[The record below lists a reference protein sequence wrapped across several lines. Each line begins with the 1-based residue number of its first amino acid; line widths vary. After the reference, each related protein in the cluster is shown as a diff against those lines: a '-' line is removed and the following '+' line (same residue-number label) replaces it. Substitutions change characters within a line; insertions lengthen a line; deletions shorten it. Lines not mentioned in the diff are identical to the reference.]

1 MNYRITSDFT
11 APFKVFAFCETVN
24 QYKTELTI
32 KLKSTYAKNTTA
44 SFVSV
49 RFNVPKK
56 ASGVTPDVEKNQ
68 GNQKADFNENEN
80 VVEWLIKK
88 MPG

>member
-1 MNYRITSDFT
+1 M
-11 APFKVFAFCETVN
+11 
-24 QYKTELTI
+24 
-32 KLKSTYAKNTTA
+32 
-44 SFVSV
+44 

-68 GNQKADFNENEN
+68 GNQRADYNENEN
-80 VVEWLIKK
+80 VVEWVIKK